1 MKESPPS
8 GIQTWI
14 HFWEEGRGR
23 FVIKKV
29 LAVLVFAMVS
39 FLYHVYEA
47 GNFTSPEAMDQG
59 QVARNLVE
67 GRGFTTLNLQPFAL
81 HLLRRGMLSGQTNE
95 TLLSLRR
102 IPDISNAPVYP
113 LVWAGLMFDLPDFCR
128 YTRMNGIQALY
139 RPVPEIAIGGLN
151 FALFVV
157 SGLLVYQLAKRLAGP
172 STVAVATVFFLGSD
186 RMWRFAF
193 SGLSTHLV
201 IFELLVLVNLMVAR
215 DDSSGPTKWMGWK
228 AVAWAVGI
236 GFLLGLMG
244 LTRYSICWLLIP
256 TIIWIFTIPARRGFL
271 WSLLVVAV
279 FVLTLAPWLARN
291 WKLSHAPF
299 GTATYAVFAETSE
312 FPGLRL
318 ERSQNPH
325 LPLNMASE
333 VLTKIGRNLLS
344 ILKNE
349 FPAMG
354 GSWAGIFFFMGALV
368 PTHDSRLRRFRL
380 WVFCTIPLL
389 LIVEAG
395 TRTRLD
401 ELSPE
406 INSNNLLALL
416 FPVFSIFSA
425 IFFERLLKW
434 LEFPFP
440 LAKQLT
446 RLGMV
451 TWPSLPLL
459 SGVAYAGLVLVG
471 LVPRAHSV
479 VLDPAYQPAYISTA
493 CRWTP
498 AGSLLMSDIPW
509 AAAWYGE
516 REALWMPLHV
526 RNESGDDFFS
536 IHFRQRLVK
545 AVMLSPMTTNGR
557 FQEDF
562 LSNTDQ
568 PWGVFFLNILFRS
581 QLPEGF
587 PLTFIESE
595 LLKSGYCFVAA
606 APWWKQEK

>member
-1 MKESPPS
+1 MKQSPPS
-8 GIQTWI
+8 GLQTWI
-14 HFWEEGRGR
+14 HFWEEGRGH
-23 FVIKKV
+23 VWIKNA
-29 LAVLVFAMVS
+29 LAVLFFAMVS
-39 FLYHVYEA
+39 VLYHVYEA

-59 QVARNLVE
+59 QVARNFVE

-95 TLLSLRR
+95 TILSFRR
-102 IPDISNAPVYP
+102 IPDIANAPVYP

-128 YTRMNGIQALY
+128 YTRMSGIQALH
-139 RPVPEIAIGGLN
+139 RPVPEMAIGGLN
-151 FALFVV
+151 FAIFVV
-157 SGLLVYQLAKRLAGP
+157 SAWLVYQLAERLSGP
-172 STVAVATVFFLGSD
+172 SAAAVATVFFLGSD
-186 RMWRFAF
+186 MMWRFAF

-201 IFELLVLVNLMVAR
+201 VLELLVLVTLIVAR
-215 DDSSGPTKWMGWK
+215 DDSSGAAKWTGWR
-228 AVAWAVGI
+228 AGLWAVGI
-236 GFLLGLMG
+236 GLLLGLIG
-244 LTRYSICWLLIP
+244 LTRYSMCWLAIP
-256 TIIWIFTIPARRGFL
+256 TAIWIFNISNRRGFL
-271 WSLLVVAV
+271 WSAMAVAA
-279 FVLTLAPWLARN
+279 FVLTLSPWLARN
-291 WKLSHAPF
+291 WNLSHAPF
-299 GTATYAVFAETSE
+299 GTATYAVFAETAA

-318 ERSQNPH
+318 ERSQNPQ
-325 LPLNMASE
+325 LPLTMASE
-333 VLTKIGRNLLS
+333 VLAKTGRNVLS

-349 FPAMG
+349 FPSMG
-354 GSWAGIFFFMGALV
+354 GSWSGVFFFIGALLPV
-368 PTHDSRLRRFRL
+368 QDDRLRRFRL
-380 WVFCTIPLL
+380 WVMGTLPLL
-389 LIVEAG
+389 LIIEAG

-416 FPVFSIFSA
+416 FPVLSIFGA
-425 IFFERLLKW
+425 IFLERLLKW
-434 LEFPFP
+434 REFPFP
-440 LAKQLT
+440 LAQHLT

-459 SGVAYAGLVLVG
+459 CSMAYAGLVLLG

-479 VLDPAYQPAYISTA
+479 VGDPAYQPAYISTA

-498 AGSLLMSDIPW
+498 EGSLLMSDIPW
-509 AAAWYGE
+509 ATAWYGE

-526 RNESGDDFFS
+526 RDDSGEDFFS
-536 IHFRQRLVK
+536 IHLRQRLVK
-545 AVMLSPMTTNGR
+545 AVLLSPMTTNGR

-562 LSNTDQ
+562 LANADQ
-568 PWGVFFLNILFRS
+568 PWGGVFLNILFRS